1 MSNHSLGLRRL
12 KKIVYIPRRFP
23 VSSAGI
29 FSLLFIPTIVI
40 LLLTGHL
47 SSTRRDGV
55 RTLPRLMT
63 KMTLIQSF
71 QGDSQLD
78 PPRLWQDRLGIN
90 LAKDL
95 WRRQGRGLWW
105 QAWADDGEAY
115 LLLPEILWPM
125 SVTSKIAFKRFDD
138 MVVIASDGLHRQQL
152 LQSLGE
158 GLVHSPA
165 GQSSLQRYCN
175 SVLELGPAVTWSPD
189 GLASV
194 SGAMAPLLQISR
206 YGCLSLRVERNQL
219 KWQGVVGFRPL
230 GLAPVDIHASPL
242 QHRPMA
248 IKLPPRSDSDQ
259 ALLNMQVK
267 SMDLLFGSLLSK
279 QIIQDSLDKN
289 YGINDQLRLR
299 LASVPLD
306 FSLSKEPKG
315 PFQASIQ
322 MQLELPKG
330 SSRWQPVID
339 TVSQRLEER
348 DFIKETKSV
357 VQKNQNS
364 DVDFSGLTLWRQPF
378 SEGQRLVGGW
388 VWQQQNGKPTRFGIA
403 LGDSPTQTE
412 NLNGPM
418 DLVHSD
424 VLKLSADIA
433 ALHRLG
439 LLHGLWPT
447 SFKQTR
453 TLSMNLSYLRG
464 AKLKKTHW
472 WWMSGQLKLEQALT
486 TSDI

>member
-1 MSNHSLGLRRL
+1 MSKHFLGLLRL
-12 KKIVYIPRRFP
+12 KTIVYIPWRFP

-29 FSLLFIPTIVI
+29 FSLLFVPTIVI
-40 LLLTGHL
+40 LLLKGHL
-47 SSTRRDGV
+47 SSTRKDGV
-55 RTLPRLMT
+55 GTLPQLMT
-63 KMTLIQSF
+63 EMTLIQSF
-71 QGDSQLD
+71 QGDPQRL
-78 PPRLWQDRLGIN
+78 PPRLWQERLGIN

-115 LLLPEILWPM
+115 LLLPDILWPM
-125 SVTSKIAFKRFDD
+125 SVTSSIAFKRLDD

-152 LQSLGE
+152 LQNLGE

-219 KWQGVVGFRPL
+219 KWQGVVGFRPF
-230 GLAPVDIHASPL
+230 GFAPVNIHASPF

-248 IKLPPRSDSDQ
+248 IKLPPRRDSDQ
-259 ALLNMQVK
+259 ALLNMQMK
-267 SMDLLFGSLLSK
+267 SMDLLLGSLLTK

-289 YGINDQLRLR
+289 YGINHPLRLR
-299 LASVPLD
+299 LASAPLD
-306 FSLSKEPKG
+306 FSLSKQPKG

-322 MQLELPKG
+322 MQLELPEG

-339 TVSQRLEER
+339 TVSQYLEER
-348 DFIKETKSV
+348 DFIKEANSV
-357 VQKNQNS
+357 VQNDQS
-364 DVDFSGLTLWRQPF
+364 IDVDFSGLTLWRQTESDGERVF
-378 SEGQRLVGGW
+378 GGW

-403 LGDSPTQTE
+403 LGDSPILTE
-412 NLNGPM
+412 ISNEPM

-424 VLKLSADIA
+424 VVKLSADPA

-439 LLHGLWPT
+439 LLNGLWPAPV
-447 SFKQTR
+447 KKTR

-464 AKLKKTHW
+464 ANLKKTHW
-472 WWMSGQLKLEQALT
+472 WWMSGQLTLEQAST
-486 TSDI
+486 P